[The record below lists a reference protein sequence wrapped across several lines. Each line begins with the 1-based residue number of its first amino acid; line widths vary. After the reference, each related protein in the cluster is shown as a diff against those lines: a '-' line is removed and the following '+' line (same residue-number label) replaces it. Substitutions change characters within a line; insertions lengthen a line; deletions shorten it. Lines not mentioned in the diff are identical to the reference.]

1 MSGPPTVRLTTSRT
15 LRHSF
20 NIPKVDTM
28 LAILAPFTAGAA
40 VIVVAGIFLTRFAD
54 AIADLTGWGRLLVG
68 SILLAGATSVPEL
81 AVDTNAILLG
91 QPNLAAGDLLG
102 SCLCNLLVLAV
113 LDLSHFSRG
122 RMLSPLASAH
132 ALSGLMSIVLCSVAV
147 LAILTRPT
155 LELPVGLGVG
165 SLAILVVYL
174 GGSRLVYFDQRMAAR
189 PDTPGPDQA
198 VLMPAH
204 PRMGLAKAVGGFVA
218 AGAAI
223 VMAAPYLAHAGNDLA
238 ERSGLGQTF
247 VGTTLVAVSTSL
259 PELVA
264 SLAALRLG
272 AYDLAIGNV
281 FGSNSFNIAML
292 AVLDAVQPGPILSI
306 IAPVNAMTGVAVILV
321 TAVAISGQLYRVE
334 ARVHFIEP
342 DAFMVVALALG
353 AMALVYW
360 FG

>member
-1 MSGPPTVRLTTSRT
+1 
-15 LRHSF
+15 
-20 NIPKVDTM
+20 M
-28 LAILAPFTAGAA
+28 LGILARFILGAA
-40 VIVVAGIFLTRFAD
+40 VIVAAGIFLTRFAD

-68 SILLAGATSVPEL
+68 SILLAGATSLPEL

-91 QPNLAAGDLLG
+91 QPNLAVGDLLG
-102 SCLCNLLVLAV
+102 SCLCNLLILAV
-113 LDLSHFSRG
+113 LDLSRFSRG

-132 ALSGLMSIVLCSVAV
+132 ALSGMMSIVLCSVAV
-147 LAILTRPT
+147 LAMLTRPRVQ
-155 LELPVGLGVG
+155 LPMGLGLG
-165 SLAILVVYL
+165 SLAVLVVYL

-204 PRMGLAKAVGGFVA
+204 SRTGLARAIAGFVV
-218 AGAAI
+218 AGAVI
-223 VMAAPYLAHAGNDLA
+223 LLAAPHVAHAADELA
-238 ERSGLGQTF
+238 GRSGLGRTF
-247 VGTTLVAVSTSL
+247 VGTTLVALCTSL

-292 AVLDAVQPGPILSI
+292 GVLDAVQPGPFLSI
-306 IAPVNAMTGVAVILV
+306 IAPVNALTGVAVILV

-334 ARVHFIEP
+334 TRVHFIEP
-342 DAFMVVALALG
+342 DAVMVVILALG
-353 AMALVYW
+353 AMGLVYY